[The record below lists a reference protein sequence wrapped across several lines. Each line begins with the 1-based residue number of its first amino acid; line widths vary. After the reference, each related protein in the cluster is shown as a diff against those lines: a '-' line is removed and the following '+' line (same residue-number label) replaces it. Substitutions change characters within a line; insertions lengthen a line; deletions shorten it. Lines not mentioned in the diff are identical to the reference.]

1 MLIGH
6 LDHVGEDRITGW
18 ARDETD
24 VARRLVLE
32 LFDGE
37 QRIARF
43 VADRMRSDL
52 ANAGMGDGRYGFWLQ
67 IPSSLFPMP
76 VHRLS
81 VRFAESGADI
91 GGSPRVL
98 YRSGP
103 AIDGEFTRWVDDHV
117 DAAIASADRVE
128 LLAPLLGFAVNL
140 AARVVAARD
149 RFDSL
154 DRSTALGDI
163 DIESLPEVLRRS
175 AERASVE
182 LKPLHVPVQAEPWLS
197 VIIACSGRLGDDVA
211 LVRSVVDA
219 CKGMAAEILLV
230 DNSGAVET
238 ALLPFLV
245 RGGAR
250 VIRLEH
256 PAGVAA
262 AYAEGAAAA
271 RGQTLLFLSGVKA
284 LGPGA
289 VRLLLDTLDAEGR
302 NNLVA
307 PRLIDGDRVAA
318 AGFTIDPLGSKAA
331 IGHGAHVSRMAFRI
345 LRSAEDLPLNA
356 LMADRGRL
364 ERAGGFAAA
373 ARLADYAGSH
383 LAFAM
388 REAGGHTLVQAAA
401 DAVLAGPIIGLSAR
415 DRGRPMFLARWSSA
429 LRPLGGAGPEAE
441 PRLAL
446 VIDERFPAPDEDAAS
461 VAVLSHATALRRL
474 GYEVEFIATA
484 PSREDAGRAGALR
497 ARGIAAHEDV
507 DNPVQFLG
515 SRKGQFDLVYLHR
528 FHVADPLID
537 EVRATQPAARLVFS
551 VADLHHVRDDRTR
564 LLVGKPDEAAIAA
577 TREAEFRCIS
587 KADVTL
593 THSTWEQSYLRE
605 ALPDAHIAVALW
617 QVPAAKGEVD
627 MDGRE
632 GLCFLGNFRH
642 APNAD
647 AVAHFAGSVWPVVG
661 EGGRLG
667 GLDIVGAHTNL
678 VAADQLPE
686 GCRVAGYVRDIRA
699 YLRRKRLM
707 VAPLRF
713 GAGVKGKVL
722 LSLAEGLPCIMSPV
736 AAEGM
741 PLPAALAEALVAPD
755 DAAFARRIEALQ
767 TDHELWLSVAR
778 QSVEWA
784 REALGED
791 AVLNAIRLALA
802 PLEPLSPAAVN
813 AAG

>member
-1 MLIGH
+1 MLNGH
-6 LDHVGEDRITGW
+6 LDYIGEDRITGW
-18 ARDETD
+18 ARDESD
-24 VARRLVLE
+24 VARRLLLE

-67 IPSSLFPMP
+67 IPPSLFPMP
-76 VHRLS
+76 AHRLS
-81 VRFAESGADI
+81 VRFAETGVDI

-98 YRSGP
+98 YRGGP
-103 AIDGEFTRWVDDHV
+103 AVDADFTRWVDDRV

-128 LLAPLLGFAVNL
+128 LLAPLLDFAVNL
-140 AARVVAARD
+140 TARVVAAQD

-163 DIESLPEVLRRS
+163 GIESLPEVLRRA

-182 LKPLHVPVQAEPWLS
+182 LKPLHVPVQAEPSLS
-197 VIIACSGRLGDDVA
+197 AIIACSGRLGDDVA

-219 CKGMAAEILLV
+219 CKGMAAEVLLI

-250 VIRLEH
+250 VIRLDQ
-256 PAGVAA
+256 PGGVAA

-271 RGQTLLFLSGVKA
+271 RGQTLLFLSGVRA
-284 LGPGA
+284 LGPNA
-289 VRLLLDTLDAEGR
+289 VRLMLDTLEAEGR
-302 NNLVA
+302 NSLVA

-318 AGFTIDPLGSKAA
+318 AGLTIDPLGGKAA
-331 IGHGAHVSRMAFRI
+331 IGHGAHVARMPFRT
-345 LRSAEDLPLNA
+345 LQRADDLPLNA

-364 ERAGGFAAA
+364 ERVGGFAAA
-373 ARLADYAGSH
+373 ARLGDYAGSH

-388 REAGGHTLVQAAA
+388 REAGGQTLVQAAA
-401 DAVLAGPIIGLSAR
+401 DAVLAGPIIGLTAR
-415 DRGRPMFLARWSSA
+415 SQGRPLFLARWSGA
-429 LRPLGGAGPEAE
+429 LKPLGGAPEAE

-461 VAVLSHATALRRL
+461 VAVLGHAAALRRL
-474 GYEVEFIATA
+474 GYSVEFIAAA
-484 PSREDAGRAGALR
+484 PSREDGGRAGALR

-507 DNPVQFLG
+507 DNAAQFLAA
-515 SRKGQFDLVYLHR
+515 RKGQFDLVYLHR
-528 FHVADPLID
+528 FHVAEPLIA
-537 EVRATQPAARLVFS
+537 EVRATQPAARIVFS
-551 VADLHHVRDDRTR
+551 VADLHHVRDERAR
-564 LLVGKPDEAAIAA
+564 LLTGKPDEAAVAA
-577 TREAEFRCIS
+577 TREAEFRCIAR
-587 KADVTL
+587 ADATL

-605 ALPDAHIAVALW
+605 VLSDANVAVALW
-617 QVPAAKGEVD
+617 PVAATRGEAVIE
-627 MDGRE
+627 GRE

-647 AVAHFAGSVWPVVG
+647 AVAHFAAAIWPAMG
-661 EGGRLG
+661 ERGRRG
-667 GLDIVGAHTNL
+667 GLEVVGAHTNL
-678 VAADQLPE
+678 VAAETLPD

-699 YLRRKRLM
+699 YLRNKRLM

-722 LSLAEGLPCIMSPV
+722 LSLAEGLPCIMSPI
-736 AAEGM
+736 AAEGIG
-741 PLPAALAEALVAPD
+741 LPAALAEALVAPD

-767 TDHELWLSVAR
+767 ADDELWLSVAR
-778 QSVEWA
+778 QSVAWA
-784 REALGED
+784 REALSEE
-791 AVLNAIRLALA
+791 AVLEAIRSALA
-802 PLEPLSPAAVN
+802 PLDRVSPAAVN